1 VTASVE
7 LLAPDGIPEIRPGDD
22 LGAIIAGALRGG
34 DIGLQEGDVLVVTQK
49 VVSKEEGRIVDL
61 ASITPSPAAREFA
74 ERWGKDPRQVEL
86 VLSESTEVVRMAEGG
101 LIISR
106 TPQGFVCANAG
117 VDLSNVGD
125 GQVATLLPLDPDA
138 SARRLAEQLGE
149 LMGVRPAV
157 VISDSF
163 GRPWRNGIVNVAI
176 GVAGLEPLLDLRG
189 TADAQGRVMHST
201 VIAVADELASAA
213 ELASGKTDQRPVVVV
228 RGYTTERVAN
238 GPGAAAL
245 VMDRAYDLFP

>member
-1 VTASVE
+1 MTASVE

-49 VVSKEEGRIVDL
+49 VVSKAEGRIVDL
-61 ASITPSPAAREFA
+61 ATITPSPAAREFA